1 MHRRHSVRGCGMKG
15 IVFTEFFEFV
25 EQEYSPVV
33 LQRAIDAADVPSG
46 GVYTATGTYPATE
59 MTAIIGALSRHT
71 GHSDGELLQGF
82 GRSLFGV
89 FAKGFPAMFEGVD
102 NAFDFIASVEG
113 YIHIEVRKLYPD
125 AELPTLA
132 VVHRTD
138 HRCEVLYTS
147 VRHMGSFCDGL
158 LRGCLEHFG
167 VRASIERVV
176 EQTQPASVIRFIIER
191 LDA

>member
-1 MHRRHSVRGCGMKG
+1 MKG

-25 EQEYSPVV
+25 EREYSPVV

-46 GVYTATGTYPATE
+46 GIYTATGTYPATE
-59 MTAIIGALSRHT
+59 MTAIIGALSRDT
-71 GHSDGELLQGF
+71 GHSDGALLKSF

-89 FAKGFPAMFEGVD
+89 FAKGFPVMFEGVD
-102 NAFDFIASVEG
+102 DAFDFIASVEG

-125 AELPTLA
+125 AELPTLE

-138 HRCEVLYTS
+138 RRCDVVYTS

-158 LRGCLEHFG
+158 LRGCLDHFG
-167 VRASIERVV
+167 VRARITQIV
-176 EQTQPASVIRFIIER
+176 EQETPASVIRFVIER
-191 LDA
+191 DEA